1 MTRDYDLWA
10 DDSFTVGNQQTNKKA
25 IANQRETIKIIDS
38 IGGLSGSVLDIGSRN
53 HFTAVL
59 EGKYSVTIDST
70 SGDLDLGLKC
80 PGTAYDFV
88 HYNNVIEHQFNPLL
102 TLLQIRRVLKNSGY
116 LILGTPLKPTIIT
129 FATCHFHEFDEY
141 RYRKLIARAGFQ
153 EVKRV
158 HFYRQVSVN
167 GLRAAMGSFF
177 NRQVL
182 SLLRMEDG
190 DPASVQPTG

>member
-25 IANQRETIKIIDS
+25 IANQAETIKIIDS

-53 HFTAVL
+53 HFTEIL
-59 EGKYSVTIDST
+59 EKKYSVTIDST
-70 SGDLDLGLKC
+70 EGDLDVGLQC
-80 PGTAYDFV
+80 AGTAYDFV

-102 TLLQIRRVLKNSGY
+102 TLLQIREVLKGDGY
-116 LILGTPLKPTIIT
+116 LLLGTPLKPTFIT
-129 FATCHFHEFDEY
+129 FAKCHFHEFDAY
-141 RYRKLIARAGFQ
+141 RYNKLLARSGFQ
-153 EVKRV
+153 EVRRV

-167 GLRAAMGSFF
+167 GLRSIVGSLF

-182 SLLRMEDG
+182 SLLKK
-190 DPASVQPTG
+190 